1 MYFDYDGDVSARV
14 ERMTIRTKRI
24 YDDPDSKDGT
34 RVLVDRLWPR
44 GVSKD
49 DAQLDAWV
57 KSVAPSTELR
67 EWYDHDIER
76 WDQFRERYRA
86 ELDEMED
93 EIDQLLE
100 FASSGTLTLLYAAK
114 DREHNNAV
122 VLKRYLEERTA

>member
-1 MYFDYDGDVSARV
+1 MFFGHGGYEVVRGP
-14 ERMTIRTKRI
+14 RMDIRTKRI
-24 YDDPDSKDGT
+24 YDDPEPGDGT

-67 EWYDHDIER
+67 EWYDHDTER
-76 WDQFRERYRA
+76 WDQFRERYRS
-86 ELDEMED
+86 ELEETED
-93 EIDQLLE
+93 GIDQLLE

-122 VLKRYLEERTA
+122 VLNQYLDERDA

>member
-1 MYFDYDGDVSARV
+1 MFLGKGGYELDRV
-14 ERMTIRTKRI
+14 PRMDIRTKRI
-24 YDDPDSKDGT
+24 YDDPEPGDGT

-49 DAQLDAWV
+49 DAQLDACV
-57 KSVAPSTELR
+57 KSVAPSIELR
-67 EWYDHDIER
+67 EWYDHDVER

-100 FASSGTLTLLYAAK
+100 FASSGTLTVLYAAK